1 VGCGYFDGELRA
13 VADALAG
20 EEPTAHARL
29 AVYAAADKT
38 GMTEN
43 YESARQ
49 RLTGA
54 LQTICEET
62 YSHGGGNVFGTKTAF
77 QNKIMNGRNK
87 IGRHKGSPLVAYS
100 NSTTCS

>member
-1 VGCGYFDGELRA
+1 
-13 VADALAG
+13 LAG

-29 AVYAAADKT
+29 AAYAAADKT

-62 YSHGGGNVFGTKTAF
+62 YSHGGGNVLVVSSELAV
-77 QNKIMNGRNK
+77 QLLAEAL
-87 IGRHKGSPLVAYS
+87 GSSEKAVALK
-100 NSTTCS
+100 NADVVHITFDGDVFTVHPQ